1 MFYGGTLSGAGL
13 ITLKGD
19 TTFLSDVAKELHG
32 SIINQ
37 DSLLVNTTS
46 PINFKGS
53 GSITSSGTV
62 SFVSD
67 TVLQYSPDH
76 DHQGQGQPIFSNQG
90 TMHVSVPTELRI
102 DIPFINHDVININSG
117 TFHFTNPDELMG
129 NYVVHSKLLITTD
142 SEFRRGVLL
151 EGNGEI
157 EIDENT
163 GVTFDGSFLLDGNV
177 ILRSGATLDFLSRSN
192 TRFFFSNLTECNS
205 KVTWNA
211 GSRLTLRGLYITSAC
226 GHFTIKSDA
235 RWEPHSSFNSYVYL
249 TGTSVFTVESGT
261 DDVTLHNVEL
271 FQQAQIIVHRTVSL
285 NDFSFFGGYLAGT
298 GSIVLPTSATVTTD
312 SYKEIAVDVFNNG
325 MLVFDNND
333 IIILTFRGGNTLT
346 NSASVFI
353 LSNTSFLLADGQAN
367 NGPSFYT
374 QGSLEVKGNSTFQID
389 VLFSNSE
396 DVYVEFGSQLIINNI
411 DELLKNYLIEGKLMV
426 GSEGNFLRYTLIH
439 GSGDFIVLPNSKVTI
454 TGVFTITG
462 NLQVHEDGILNFV
475 RHSDI
480 TVLNSNYAEQGA
492 SINWL
497 SGSRLSLTS
506 INLTVDNGHY
516 RIHPGAEWRPTSS
529 FSSLLTLSGSSIFE
543 LAAGS
548 EEVLLDTI
556 FLDGQ
561 AQVLVDRFVTISHF
575 TFAGGKVGG
584 RGSVVSPTFFNFTSG
599 TYKEL
604 HIQIVNTGQIY
615 FDSFTDADDIPVGF
629 EGAASILNAGTISV
643 KSAAHL
649 FTQTITTLMIGV
661 NLPFQPSQSN
671 HRL

>member
-1 MFYGGTLSGAGL
+1 MFYLCCFAFLLLCFATAKETSFVSSCSDWSATNCWSNGVPANNDVVYLSSCPSSPVVLSSMLSLDFLQIGDANCGFDLVFAPGSSLTVSDFSFFGGTLSGSGL
-13 ITLKGD
+13 ITLQGPAS
-19 TTFLSDVAKELHG
+19 FLSDVAKELHV
-32 SIINQ
+32 SVLVTN
-37 DSLLVNTTS
+37 SLLVNATS
-46 PINFKGS
+46 PIIFKGA
-53 GSITSSGTV
+53 GSFTSSGTV
-62 SFVSD
+62 SFISD
-67 TVLQYSPDH
+67 TVLLYSPDH
-76 DHQGQGQPIFSNQG
+76 DHQGQSQPYFSNQG
-90 TMHVSVPTELRI
+90 TIHISVPTELRI
-102 DIPFINHDVININSG
+102 DIPLRNSDVININSG

-177 ILRSGATLDFLSRSN
+177 ILRSGATLDFLSDSR

-211 GSRLTLRGLYITSAC
+211 GSRMDLRELDITSAC

-235 RWEPHSSFNSYVYL
+235 QWNPHSSFNSRVYL

-271 FQQAQIIVHRTVSL
+271 FQQAQILAHRTVLL
-285 NDFSFFGGYLAGT
+285 NSFSFFGGYLAGT

-312 SYKEIAVDVFNNG
+312 LYKEIAVDVFNNG

-396 DVYVEFGSQLIINNI
+396 DVYVEFGSQLIINNA
-411 DELLKNYLIEGKLMV
+411 DELLKNYLIEGKLLIA
-426 GSEGNFLRYTLIH
+426 SDAHFLRYTWIH
-439 GSGDFIVLPNSKVTI
+439 GSGDFTVQSNMKVSIAGT
-454 TGVFTITG
+454 FSLSG
-462 NLQVHEDGILNFV
+462 NLEVHEDAVVDFATF
-475 RHSDI
+475 SD
-480 TVLNSNYAEQGA
+480 TTTLNSNYAEQGA

-497 SGSRLSLTS
+497 MGSKLSLLQS
-506 INLTVDNGHY
+506 ILQWTTVN
-516 RIHPGAEWRPTSS
+516 
-529 FSSLLTLSGSSIFE
+529 
-543 LAAGS
+543 
-548 EEVLLDTI
+548 
-556 FLDGQ
+556 
-561 AQVLVDRFVTISHF
+561 
-575 TFAGGKVGG
+575 
-584 RGSVVSPTFFNFTSG
+584 
-599 TYKEL
+599 
-604 HIQIVNTGQIY
+604 
-615 FDSFTDADDIPVGF
+615 FDSIQ
-629 EGAASILNAGTISV
+629 ELNGNQQIRS
-643 KSAAHL
+643 
-649 FTQTITTLMIGV
+649 TLNYI
-661 NLPFQPSQSN
+661 
-671 HRL
+671 